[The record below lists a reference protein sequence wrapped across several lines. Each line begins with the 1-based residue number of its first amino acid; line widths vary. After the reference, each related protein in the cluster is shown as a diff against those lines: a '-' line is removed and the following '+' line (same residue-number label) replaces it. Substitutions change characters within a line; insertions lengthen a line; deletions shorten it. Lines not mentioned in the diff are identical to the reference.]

1 MKDIINSFKDQK
13 LFFEL
18 YYARQSAEQFQ
29 SYPSLKSLKK
39 KNKKI
44 THLNLQGRGSGH
56 GLHTNKSLVK

>member
-39 KNKKI
+39 KKK
-44 THLNLQGRGSGH
+44 NSS
-56 GLHTNKSLVK
+56 KSTRARLGTWLAHK

>member
-29 SYPSLKSLKK
+29 SYPSLK
-39 KNKKI
+39 
-44 THLNLQGRGSGH
+44 
-56 GLHTNKSLVK
+56 

>member
-39 KNKKI
+39 KKK
-44 THLNLQGRGSGH
+44 NNSS
-56 GLHTNKSLVK
+56 KSTRARLGTWLAHK

>member
-29 SYPSLKSLKK
+29 SYPSLKKKKK
-39 KNKKI
+39 KN
-44 THLNLQGRGSGH
+44 NSS
-56 GLHTNKSLVK
+56 KSTRARLGTWLAHK

>member
-29 SYPSLKSLKK
+29 SYPSLK
-39 KNKKI
+39 KNKK
-44 THLNLQGRGSGH
+44 NNNSS
-56 GLHTNKSLVK
+56 KSTRARLGTWLALK